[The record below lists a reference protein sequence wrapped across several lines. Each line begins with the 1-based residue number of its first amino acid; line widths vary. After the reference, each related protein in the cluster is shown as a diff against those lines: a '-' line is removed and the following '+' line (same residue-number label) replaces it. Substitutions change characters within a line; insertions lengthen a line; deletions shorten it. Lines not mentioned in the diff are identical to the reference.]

1 MNQRIERNRKELKRR
16 LELWSLDTQRGK
28 KNSNMFKDVVK
39 LCEIEKQTQNLN
51 LKRYY
56 YENLKMNL
64 YFFIMQP
71 PSPLPDSAVYSRTIT
86 SSKFGL
92 GSQPSK

>member
-28 KNSNMFKDVVK
+28 KNSNMLKDVVK
-39 LCEIEKQTQNLN
+39 LYEIEKQTQNLN

-56 YENLKMNL
+56 YENIKMNL
-64 YFFIMQP
+64 
-71 PSPLPDSAVYSRTIT
+71 
-86 SSKFGL
+86 
-92 GSQPSK
+92 